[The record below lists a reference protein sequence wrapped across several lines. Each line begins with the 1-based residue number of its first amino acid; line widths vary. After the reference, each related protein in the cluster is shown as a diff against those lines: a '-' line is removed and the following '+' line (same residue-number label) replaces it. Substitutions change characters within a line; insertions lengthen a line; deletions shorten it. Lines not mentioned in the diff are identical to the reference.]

1 MSDFNKLCKEF
12 EEIDVLSYGTLLAAK
27 SVKLIPALSAI
38 SEDGLSGLE
47 LYATFILGAVAS
59 DGKLS
64 EEEYALLYPLLHT
77 FFGERIDYE
86 TARKSVKKLRRESKE
101 LLKLI
106 DEMVDVIGQL
116 SEDMKDDIIIVML
129 LITAIDG
136 KISLREKNWIKKLIK

>member
-47 LYATFILGAVAS
+47 LYATFIAS

-77 FFGERIDYE
+77 FFGESIDYE